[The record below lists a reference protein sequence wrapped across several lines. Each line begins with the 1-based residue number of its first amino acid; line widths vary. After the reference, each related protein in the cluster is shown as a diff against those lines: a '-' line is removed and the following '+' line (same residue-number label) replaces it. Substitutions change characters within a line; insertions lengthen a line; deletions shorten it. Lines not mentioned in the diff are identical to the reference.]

1 MPAEA
6 TGTLDGQICF
16 SLYSTSM
23 AVSRAYK
30 PILDRL
36 GITYPQYLVLSA
48 LWENDGM
55 TVGAIAE
62 RLALE
67 SSTVTPLVKRL
78 ETAGMLRRQ
87 RSLEDERLVQ
97 VYLDAKGI
105 ALQADTMCLGEMLLE
120 RSGMTLPQ
128 IDALNGQIQ
137 ALRAE
142 LNRASEANARLLSSQ
157 GD

>member
-1 MPAEA
+1 MPAKA
-6 TGTLDGQICF
+6 KGALDGQICF
-16 SLYSTSM
+16 SLYATSM

-30 PILDRL
+30 PTLDRL

-78 ETAGMLRRQ
+78 EMAGMLRRQ
-87 RSLEDERLVQ
+87 RSVEDERLVE
-97 VYLDAKGI
+97 VYLEAKGI

-128 IDALNGQIQ
+128 IDALNAQIQ

-142 LNRASEANARLLSSQ
+142 LNQARLA
-157 GD
+157 GDVVANS